1 MVGSQKEQSQLD
13 VLKNYMNLLVKRSR
27 LIAVCILV
35 AVTAGLLFY
44 LSQPKIYESSA
55 SIIYQEQRINPSRFS
70 PDETRQMRE
79 MVNTVAQQVM
89 SRGNLENMIGSYNLY
104 QNPEKEPSMAGLIA
118 RARDNIDVTMAR
130 DRGNVFSV
138 SFQGKDP
145 STVMDVTN
153 WLASKFIEE
162 NLRVREERARETSSY
177 IHDELRMAKQRLNKK
192 EAEMR
197 DYKLK
202 HYNEMP
208 EQREANMGRLNAL
221 QEQFQALQ
229 TNIYNLEQTR
239 LLMSEQLEIRRS
251 LRDEETAAASGAGE
265 EGGSTTAQELAEA
278 RSALNDLLDRYKS
291 EHPEVKR
298 QEQRIRR
305 IEERLETER
314 RQRQAEVE
322 ERELPGVR
330 DTEETL
336 VGERDAEFLSQQDTR
351 IGELAARIREIDVNL
366 KTLRKESDNILE
378 QIRNYQQWV
387 EAAPIREAEW
397 AALTR
402 DYEELRDYHDELL
415 SQSLAAEA
423 AESLEVRQK
432 GSQFKVVDP
441 AFMPKTPIKGTFLKI
456 LLASIAA
463 GLAAG
468 GGIAF
473 GLDFMNTSFKDAKEV
488 ENFLQLPVTCALPL
502 IVTETEQRRARI
514 KSIAWFSFFTVWV
527 AVLITAAVYFW
538 QQGDII
544 I

>member
-1 MVGSQKEQSQLD
+1 MVGVQKEQSQID
-13 VLKNYMNLLVKRSR
+13 VLKKYMNLLLNRYR
-27 LIAVCILV
+27 LIAVCVFI
-35 AVTAGLLFY
+35 AVSAGFFFY

-70 PDETRQMRE
+70 PDESRQMRE

-89 SRGNLENMIGSYNLY
+89 SRGNLENMIKNYSFY
-104 QNPEKEPSMAGLIA
+104 QNPERDPSMEELIA
-118 RARDNIDVTMAR
+118 RARENINVTMQR

-162 NLRVREERARETSSY
+162 NLRVREERARETSTY
-177 IHDELRMAKQRLNKK
+177 IHNELGMAKERLNKK

-208 EQREANMGRLNAL
+208 DQRAANMSRLNAL

-239 LLMSEQLEIRRS
+239 LLMSEQLEIRRG
-251 LRDEETAAASGAGE
+251 LQDEETAAAEAAGE
-265 EGGSTTAQELAEA
+265 GPESTTAQELAEA
-278 RSALNDLLDRYKS
+278 RSSLNDLLDRYTS
-291 EHPEVKR
+291 EHPQVKR
-298 QEQRIRR
+298 QQQRISR
-305 IEERLETER
+305 IEARLETER
-314 RQRQAEVE
+314 RQQTGTEQQ
-322 ERELPGVR
+322 ELPGIG
-330 DTEETL
+330 DAEET
-336 VGERDAEFLSQQDTR
+336 VVAERDAELLSRQDTR
-351 IGELAARIREIDVNL
+351 IGELAGRIREIDVNL
-366 KTLRKESDNILE
+366 STLRKESDNILM
-378 QIRNYQQWV
+378 QIGNYQKWV

-397 AALTR
+397 ASLTR

-415 SQSLAAEA
+415 SQSLGAEA
-423 AESLEVRQK
+423 AESLEISQK

-441 AFMPKTPIKGTFLKI
+441 AFMPKTPVKGTFLKI

-473 GLDFMNTSFKDAKEV
+473 GLEFMNTSFKDAKEV

-502 IVTETEQRRARI
+502 IVTEKEQKRAMI
-514 KSIAWFSFFTVWV
+514 KRIAWFSFFAVWL
-527 AVLITAAVYFW
+527 AALITAGVYFW
-538 QQGDII
+538 QQGEII